1 MIRDGYLY
9 EIPGG
14 THVQALKKGDVII
27 NAKDW
32 ASIKK
37 NGSVSGF
44 VGKAYADGSIRNVA
58 SARMPAH
65 KDYDSSSVGTK
76 IATVSNSSS
85 STSKKKTTTK
95 KSSSKSSSKSKS
107 SSSSSTSKTDELLDW
122 IEIKISRIEDAISN
136 LDTTATSVFASWSN
150 RAKDLSSELS
160 KVTEEIGIQTD
171 AYDRYIEQ
179 ANSVGL
185 KESIAKLVRNGKIDI
200 TKYDESTREK
210 ISDYQ
215 NWYDKA
221 VDCKN
226 AIVELKE
233 KEKELIKQ
241 KFDDIGTRYDGYI
254 SMIEN
259 KAKRIEELIS
269 QTEAKGLAVSEKY
282 YTQQIADENSKI
294 ERLTAQRNEQVKA
307 LANAL
312 KSGKVVKDSEAWY
325 EMNQAI
331 DDTTQSIYECNTS
344 VLELNNSI
352 RQLSWDRF
360 DSLQDKISLV
370 ADEAEFMVGIME
382 SSKLF
387 DDLGKIT
394 DTGMATMGLYAQ
406 NYNIY
411 MNQADRYAK
420 EIESINAELSK
431 SENEYN
437 DDLINRKQE
446 LTQAQWDAINA
457 ANSEKNAI
465 KDLIS
470 EGFDAELSSLQDLI
484 DKYGDALDS
493 QQDLYTYQKNVKDQ
507 TDNIASLQKQIL
519 SYQGDDSEEGRLKLQ
534 QAQSKLKDAQ
544 TNLKETE
551 MDKNIEAQKE
561 LLNDLYESYES
572 YLDEK
577 LDNLDTLISESIAN
591 VNEKSTSINDTLV
604 SQASK
609 VGYDLSSVMTSIWS
623 TQAGVLN
630 GQTNTISAYGSS
642 FLNNQT
648 SINAAIN
655 NIGTWLNN
663 KAAYEATQASN
674 NVQVA
679 QTESSPQLVQQQIQA
694 DIAAEQAPQQ
704 AQQPAP
710 QPAPQTQVSQPKKE
724 TYKKVSS
731 ISGTITSKSSAD
743 KLKAVQYALKQLGYY
758 NGSINGKWS
767 ITLKNAIN
775 KFQKKEKIDNG
786 GGKADIGDKT
796 KKAFKKHG
804 YASGVY
810 NIKEDELAWTQE
822 KGTEAIIRPD
832 GAILTPLSRG
842 DSVLNA
848 DATKNMFNLF
858 NDPSRFLGNSQ
869 NVSTIKTNNTFN
881 NDMQVILNG
890 VNDAND
896 LVYQLQH
903 NKAFQN
909 IVQSMV
915 EQMYGGSSLKKY
927 KY

>member
-9 EIPGG
+9 EIAGG
-14 THVQALKKGDVII
+14 THVQSLKKGDVII

-44 VGKAYADGSIRNVA
+44 VGKAYADGSIRNIA

-76 IATVSNSSS
+76 IVTVSSS
-85 STSKKKTTTK
+85 SSSSKKTSSS
-95 KSSSKSSSKSKS
+95 KSSSKSSSSSKSKS
-107 SSSSSTSKTDELLDW
+107 SSSSSSSKTEELLDW
-122 IEIKISRIEDAISN
+122 IEIKISRIEDAISK
-136 LDTTATSVFASWSN
+136 LETTATSAFSSWSN
-150 RAKDLSSELS
+150 RAKNLSSELS
-160 KVTEEIGIQTD
+160 KVTEEISIQNK
-171 AYDRYIEQ
+171 AYDRYIKQ

-185 KESIAKLVRNGKIDI
+185 KESIAKLVREGTIDI

-233 KEKELIKQ
+233 KEKELIQQ
-241 KFDDIGTRYDGYI
+241 KFDDVATKYDGYI
-254 SMIEN
+254 AMLEN
-259 KAKRIEELIS
+259 KAKRIDELIA

-282 YTQQIADENSKI
+282 YTQQIGIENNKLA
-294 ERLTAQRNEQVKA
+294 RLTAQRNEQVKA
-307 LANAL
+307 LADAL
-312 KSGKVVKDSEAWY
+312 KSGKIVKDSEAWY

-344 VLELNNSI
+344 VLELNNNI
-352 RQLSWDRF
+352 RQLGWDKF
-360 DSLQDKISLV
+360 DYLQDKISSV
-370 ADEAEFMVGIME
+370 ANEAEFLVGIME
-382 SSKLF
+382 NSKLF
-387 DDLGKIT
+387 DNLGKIT
-394 DTGMATMGLYAQ
+394 DTGMATMALYGQ
-406 NYNIY
+406 NYNTY

-431 SENEYN
+431 SENKYN
-437 DDLINRKQE
+437 DDLISRKQE
-446 LTQAQWDAINA
+446 LIKAQQDAINS
-457 ANSEKNAI
+457 ANSEKEAI
-465 KDLIS
+465 KNLIS

-484 DKYGDALDS
+484 DKYGEKLDS
-493 QQDLYTYQKNVKDQ
+493 QKDLYDYQTNLKDQ
-507 TDNIASLQKQIL
+507 TDSIASLQKQIL
-519 SYQGDDSEEGRLKLQ
+519 SYQGDNSEEGRLKLQ
-534 QAQSKLKDAQ
+534 QAQAKLKEAQ
-544 TNLKETE
+544 TDLRETE
-551 MDKNIEAQKE
+551 MDKNIELQKE
-561 LLNDLYESYES
+561 LLSDLYDNYES
-572 YLDEK
+572 YLDDK
-577 LDNLDTLISESIAN
+577 LLDLDALISDAIDSINSNSVSIGDTLAE
-591 VNEKSTSINDTLV
+591 E
-604 SQASK
+604 ASK
-609 VGYDLSSVMTSIWS
+609 VGYDMSNTMTSIWNDSSNIIS
-623 TQAGVLN
+623 TYGNQFLA
-630 GQTNTISAYGSS
+630 GQTST
-642 FLNNQT
+642 
-648 SINAAIN
+648 NAALNSIYQ
-655 NIGTWLNN
+655 WLNS
-663 KAAYEATQASN
+663 KTAYENSQANSNITAANNNGSENLVNAASKTQQTTTSKPATSTAN
-674 NVQVA
+674 K
-679 QTESSPQLVQQQIQA
+679 
-694 DIAAEQAPQQ
+694 
-704 AQQPAP
+704 
-710 QPAPQTQVSQPKKE
+710 TQSTTKTTTSATPK
-724 TYKKVSS
+724 TSYQKVSS

-767 ITLKNAIN
+767 TTLKNAIN
-775 KFQKKEKIDNG
+775 KFQKVEKIDNG
-786 GGKADIGDKT
+786 GGSANIGDKT

-810 NIKEDELAWTQE
+810 NLKEDELAWTQE
-822 KGTEAIIRPD
+822 NGKPEAIIRPD
-832 GAILTPLSRG
+832 GAILTPLTRG
-842 DSVLNA
+842 TSVLNA

-858 NDPSRFLGNSQ
+858 NDPSKFIGNGQ
-869 NVSTIKTNNTFN
+869 NISNVKTSNTFN
-881 NDMQVILNG
+881 NDMQVVVNG

>member
-1 MIRDGYLY
+1 
-9 EIPGG
+9 
-14 THVQALKKGDVII
+14 
-27 NAKDW
+27 
-32 ASIKK
+32 
-37 NGSVSGF
+37 
-44 VGKAYADGSIRNVA
+44 
-58 SARMPAH
+58 
-65 KDYDSSSVGTK
+65 
-76 IATVSNSSS
+76 
-85 STSKKKTTTK
+85 
-95 KSSSKSSSKSKS
+95 
-107 SSSSSTSKTDELLDW
+107 
-122 IEIKISRIEDAISN
+122 
-136 LDTTATSVFASWSN
+136 
-150 RAKDLSSELS
+150 
-160 KVTEEIGIQTD
+160 
-171 AYDRYIEQ
+171 
-179 ANSVGL
+179 
-185 KESIAKLVRNGKIDI
+185 
-200 TKYDESTREK
+200 
-210 ISDYQ
+210 
-215 NWYDKA
+215 
-221 VDCKN
+221 
-226 AIVELKE
+226 
-233 KEKELIKQ
+233 
-241 KFDDIGTRYDGYI
+241 
-254 SMIEN
+254 MIEN
-259 KAKRIEELIS
+259 EAKRIDELIS
-269 QTEAKGLAVSEKY
+269 QTEAKGLAISEKY
-282 YTQQIADENSKI
+282 YTQQIADENAKI
-294 ERLTAQRNEQVKA
+294 ERLTAERNEQVKA
-307 LANAL
+307 LADAL

-344 VLELNNSI
+344 VLELKNSI
-352 RQLSWDRF
+352 RQLKWDRF
-360 DSLQDKISLV
+360 DYLQDKISLV

-382 SSKLF
+382 NSKLF

-406 NYNIY
+406 NYNVY

-431 SENEYN
+431 SENKYN
-437 DDLINRKQE
+437 NDLINRKQE

-457 ANSEKNAI
+457 ANGEKNAI

-484 DKYGDALDS
+484 DEYGDALDS
-493 QQDLYTYQKNVKDQ
+493 QQDLYNYQKNVKDQ

-519 SYQGDDSEEGRLKLQ
+519 SYQGDDSEEGRLRLQ
-534 QAQSKLKDAQ
+534 QAQAKLKDAQ
-544 TNLKETE
+544 TGLRETE
-551 MDKNIEAQKE
+551 MDKSVEAQKE
-561 LLNDLYESYES
+561 VLSDLYESYES
-572 YLDEK
+572 YLDER
-577 LDNLDTLISESIAN
+577 LDNLDALISDTIVN
-591 VNEKSTSINDTLV
+591 VNENVASINDTLV

-609 VGYDLSSVMTSIWS
+609 VGYDLSSTMISIWN

-630 GQTNTISAYGSS
+630 GQINAINGQSNVISAYGQQ

-704 AQQPAP
+704 APQPAP

-786 GGKADIGDKT
+786 GGNADIGDKT

-869 NVSTIKTNNTFN
+869 NISTIKTNNTFN
-881 NDMQVILNG
+881 NDMQVVLNG

>member
-1 MIRDGYLY
+1 
-9 EIPGG
+9 
-14 THVQALKKGDVII
+14 
-27 NAKDW
+27 
-32 ASIKK
+32 
-37 NGSVSGF
+37 
-44 VGKAYADGSIRNVA
+44 
-58 SARMPAH
+58 MPAH

-107 SSSSSTSKTDELLDW
+107 SSSSSTSKTEDLLDW

-160 KVTEEIGIQTD
+160 KVTEEINIQTKG
-171 AYDRYIEQ
+171 YDRYIKQ

-259 KAKRIEELIS
+259 KAKRIDELIS

-352 RQLSWDRF
+352 RQLKWDRF
-360 DSLQDKISLV
+360 DYLQDKISLV

-382 SSKLF
+382 NSKLF

-431 SENEYN
+431 SENKYN
-437 DDLINRKQE
+437 NDLINRKQE

-457 ANSEKNAI
+457 ANGEKNAI

-493 QQDLYTYQKNVKDQ
+493 QQDLYDYQKNVKDQ

-869 NVSTIKTNNTFN
+869 NISTIKTNNTFN
-881 NDMQVILNG
+881 NDMQVVLNG